1 MLCVRPRHLIA
12 KYKQLKHEFEE
23 ISKDC
28 EVEAELFMDVPT
40 TFQVLTR
47 LGEISSSL
55 ARAPLCKS
63 EAISIEPMVSAL

>member
-1 MLCVRPRHLIA
+1 MLCLRPRHLIA

-28 EVEAELFMDVPT
+28 EEAELFMDVPT

-55 ARAPLCKS
+55 ARASLCKS